1 MIWVAEFY
9 FGQVTSLL
17 ETLLPGC
24 KRRSLN
30 QMVLSAIN
38 ESSRKLR
45 GDMRS
50 REEESEPLAV
60 GSQPRGC
67 SGLGL
72 GWGADSSI
80 LEFSISLCTRVLGGV
95 CG

>member
-1 MIWVAEFY
+1 MAVSARTTATIFVVAQNPEIAQGEAGLPGKMIWVAEFY

-17 ETLLPGC
+17 EALLPSC

-50 REEESEPLAV
+50 REEESEPLAL
-60 GSQPRGC
+60 GSQP
-67 SGLGL
+67 
-72 GWGADSSI
+72 
-80 LEFSISLCTRVLGGV
+80 
-95 CG
+95 